1 MWRLAAGARAVAD
14 FRFDQRNEGTGSL
27 FYLEATT
34 RSGMTE
40 TSSAPE
46 PAKFLRKQRFDEL
59 VQWMVQDASPGRC
72 DR

>member
-27 FYLEATT
+27 FCLEATT

-46 PAKFLRKQRFDEL
+46 SAKFLREQRF
-59 VQWMVQDASPGRC
+59 
-72 DR
+72 

>member
-1 MWRLAAGARAVAD
+1 VALWLPG
-14 FRFDQRNEGTGSL
+14 RELLRISASTSATREQEASSV
-27 FYLEATT
+27 EATT